1 MLTSDVMF
9 VGGTTF
15 LIILSRKINFVTDKN
30 IPSWMEYHLSKRLNK
45 LMKLY
50 GRVVFV
56 LRAILVDVEFQ
67 KITYKLGYLEVNI
80 AVTQEHVV

>member
-15 LIILSRKINFVTDKN
+15 LIILSRKLNFVTDKN
-30 IPSWMEYHLSKRLNK
+30 IPSWMEYHLSKILNE
-45 LMKLY
+45 LIKLY